1 MQAVLEEEKKSTLA
15 FDHAQLERRCTGN
28 LKPHTRMRRDHW
40 SDELLA
46 KSKLKSRSSMISPS
60 LIDKTVLLSAGGME
74 SFFYVP
80 KQRTDIKS

>member
-1 MQAVLEEEKKSTLA
+1 MQAVLEEEKRSTLS

-46 KSKLKSRSSMISPS
+46 KSKSKSRSSMIFPS
-60 LIDKTVLLSAGGME
+60 VIDKTMLLSAGGTE
-74 SFFYVP
+74 LFFYVLM
-80 KQRTDIKS
+80 QRTDIKS